1 MWTMWTVGQ
10 GPRHLRPPLCAT
22 QYLSALSQR
31 RLHTLCSTACTLY
44 TLCALCVPYVYSAP
58 SVHSAPAQLVEA
70 RRAGDAAR
78 IATLLGA
85 AAGPSNSSGGGGGG
99 GAKGLAQSKP
109 MGTNMHMAGQRCNGI

>member
-1 MWTMWTVGQ
+1 M
-10 GPRHLRPPLCAT
+10 
-22 QYLSALSQR
+22 
-31 RLHTLCSTACTLY
+31 
-44 TLCALCVPYVYSAP
+44 PYVYSAP

-99 GAKGLAQSKP
+99 GGGAKDLAQSKP
-109 MGTNMHMAGQRCNGI
+109 MGTNMHMAGQRFNGV

>member
-1 MWTMWTVGQ
+1 M
-10 GPRHLRPPLCAT
+10 
-22 QYLSALSQR
+22 
-31 RLHTLCSTACTLY
+31 
-44 TLCALCVPYVYSAP
+44 PYVYSAP

-99 GAKGLAQSKP
+99 GGGGAKGLAQSKP